1 MFRLKA
7 KLKRS
12 GRRLLTDNNYNFLP
26 EDFNQSYD
34 GHTLLSQN
42 TFNTNEDQLSQ
53 NLAKISLQ
61 KLAEVL
67 RVDANTC
74 VDGNCNSLQPEP
86 NSRRQKLIIQSSVSQ
101 HFPKP
106 PEDLKNKL
114 LQHLENVKETAS
126 NEIVRLHPLL
136 ECMELTGCLIECY
149 HCQTFSHL
157 HYLLQNI
164 SSIQSSFV
172 LLNWGLQA
180 YMSRDHLDLPDLPG
194 LEPPKVDHLL
204 LLDWFVQATDT
215 VLAVVQTDVKGS
227 LEKILQ
233 NERNQSGSDTD
244 EAFVGLYMDM
254 IQYIDAIPKEA
265 QKISQHLSDRVEEV
279 CFKELLSFLERYTAE
294 QIETLS
300 KEAKRDKPKSWHFLK
315 TLNSCKHLKEYVQKK
330 DTTINGS
337 IPQKTVATLEKM
349 EDSTFKLLREVVSDL
364 AERHL
369 KNYFKT
375 DKKHFTLSHA
385 LKEFFPKTQCSEDI
399 LKKVM
404 DDAYEVITQIY
415 LKHLRQRSQR
425 KLRRSWSP
433 EVGQTVTEDAELLH
447 NTIAEL
453 APGVQEWN
461 LMLLKVAELLECSD
475 IEAVKV
481 VAAEIFT
488 TWSEGPDL
496 LPKLLRWKGLPGWQV
511 EEVLDAIPGRQPRSV
526 FCFSA
531 LKCC

>member
-1 MFRLKA
+1 MFKLKD

-12 GRRLLTDNNYNFLP
+12 SRRLLTDNNYNFLQ
-26 EDFNQSYD
+26 EDFNQSCD
-34 GHTLLSQN
+34 GHTNLLSQN
-42 TFNTNEDQLSQ
+42 TFNTTVDQLSQ
-53 NLAKISLQ
+53 SFAKISPQ
-61 KLAEVL
+61 ELAEVL
-67 RVDANTC
+67 RVGENTC
-74 VDGNCNSLQPEP
+74 VDGNCNSVQPEP

-106 PEDLKNKL
+106 PEDLRNNL
-114 LQHLENVKETAS
+114 LQHLENVKETVS
-126 NEIVRLHPLL
+126 NEIVRVRPLL
-136 ECMELTGCLIECY
+136 ECMELTGCLIDCY
-149 HCQTFSHL
+149 HRQTFSHL

-172 LLNWGLQA
+172 LLNWGLQQ
-180 YMSRDHLDLPDLPG
+180 YMSRDHLDLPG

-204 LLDWFVQATDT
+204 FSDWFVQATDT
-215 VLAVVQTDVKGS
+215 VLAVVQADVKGS

-244 EAFVGLYMDM
+244 EAFVGLYMDT

-265 QKISQHLSDRVEEV
+265 QKISQQLSDRVEEV
-279 CFKELLSFLERYTAE
+279 CFKELLSFLERYTTE
-294 QIETLS
+294 QNETLS

-330 DTTINGS
+330 DTTINAS
-337 IPQKTVATLEKM
+337 IHHKTVATLEKM
-349 EDSTFKLLREVVSDL
+349 EDFTFKLLLQVVSVL
-364 AERHL
+364 TERHL
-369 KNYFKT
+369 KNYFKS
-375 DKKHFTLSHA
+375 DNKHFFLNRA

-399 LKKVM
+399 LTKVM

-415 LKHLRQRSQR
+415 LKHLLQRSQR
-425 KLRRSWSP
+425 KLQRSWSP
-433 EVGQTVTEDAELLH
+433 KVAQTVTEDAELLH
-447 NTIAEL
+447 NTITEL

-461 LMLLKVAELLECSD
+461 LMLLKVGELLECSD
-475 IEAVKV
+475 IEVVKV
-481 VAAEIFT
+481 VAAEICT

-496 LPKLLRWKGLPGWQV
+496 LPKLLRWKDLPEWKV

-526 FCFSA
+526 SCFSA